1 MPVDDSSAIV
11 ELFQSGA
18 NGEVCVAAPRYFY
31 PSEIFGLA
39 NGMPLGAC
47 VSFRFL
53 AHAPN

>member
-1 MPVDDSSAIV
+1 MPEDDSSAIV

-18 NGEVCVAAPRYFY
+18 NGEVCLAAPHYFY
-31 PSEIFGLA
+31 PGEIFGLA
-39 NGMPLGAC
+39 NGMPLSAC